1 MSKLSIYENSWINL
15 VFEGRNKEYGAYQL
29 RKESDETTLLAF
41 CLGLFFTATLATIP
55 AILNH
60 FNATEKTPI
69 GITEAIDRII
79 TITNIKPPVPKT
91 PIQMILP
98 VTKHIKDDIKKDEL
112 KNVVIVDP
120 KEANQN
126 IAKNNEK
133 PINTS
138 ESNVNTDSKG
148 LSTSTTTSTATS
160 GTDSKA
166 TDTNDVDPKATF
178 ALDKLP
184 EFPGGIKKF
193 YAFVGSN
200 FEKPEVDEVKTVK
213 VYVSFVIEKD
223 GSMTDIQVRRDPG
236 YGLGKEAIR
245 VLKSLKTKWEPGLI
259 AGNPVRTAYT
269 LPIVVEMK

>member
-41 CLGLFFTATLATIP
+41 CLGLFFIATLATIP

-60 FNATEKTPI
+60 FSATEKTPI
-69 GITEAIDRII
+69 GITDAIDRII
-79 TITNIKPPVPKT
+79 TITNIKTPIPKK
-91 PIQMILP
+91 PIQMALP
-98 VTKHIKDDIKKDEL
+98 ITKHIKDDIKKDEL
-112 KNVVIVDP
+112 KNVVIVDS
-120 KEANQN
+120 KDANQN

-133 PINTS
+133 PTNTS
-138 ESNVNTDSKG
+138 DSNIDTETKG
-148 LSTSTTTSTATS
+148 ITSSTTTTTS
-160 GTDSKA
+160 GTDTKA
-166 TDTNDVDPKATF
+166 PDTNDVDPKATF

-200 FEKPEVDEVKTVK
+200 FEKPELDEVKTVK

-259 AGNPVRTAYT
+259 AGTPVRTAYT

>member
-41 CLGLFFTATLATIP
+41 CLGLFFIATIATIP

-60 FNATEKTPI
+60 FSTTEKTPI
-69 GITEAIDRII
+69 GITDAIDKII
-79 TITNIKPPVPKT
+79 TITNIKTPRPEK
-91 PIQMILP
+91 PIQMVLP
-98 VTKHIKDDIKKDEL
+98 IKKQFKDDLKKEEL
-112 KNVVIVDP
+112 KNVVIVEP
-120 KEANQN
+120 ENANQN
-126 IAKNNEK
+126 IAKNDEK
-133 PINTS
+133 PTNTS
-138 ESNVNTDSKG
+138 DNNDGTAIKG
-148 LSTSTTTSTATS
+148 TTTTNAVTI
-160 GTDSKA
+160 GTDTK
-166 TDTNDVDPKATF
+166 TIDTGETNPSPTF

-200 FEKPEVDEVKTVK
+200 FEKPELDEIKTVK

-223 GSMTDIQVRRDPG
+223 GSMTDIQVRKDPG
-236 YGLGKEAIR
+236 YGLAKEAIR